1 MGYTIIAS
9 KKSVDG
15 RQIFLGKAENGDQAL
30 LEALNLAIS
39 GHEVALLRELRKAIQ
54 ALPPPQAAPGRVGR
68 IVMYQELLKIEG
80 DFYLR
85 LPYDERIWTNWENN
99 GVYGLS
105 PQKVVAAAE
114 TMLGAL
120 DELEYQGGLD
130 YVGFSPQDLV
140 LLGPEEW
147 VVFDPR
153 VRALLVSYRIE
164 DKSRR
169 HFFPPEVIKGGGW
182 VESSNIYTIGLT
194 LYLLGTGVFPYPLDG
209 EEKTI
214 TAIIREKPL
223 DPRYYRPEISES
235 LSCFILATLNKKPG
249 ERFDLTRAL
258 EIIGRIKEEGGRA
271 TPEEEA
277 RLREEAEAKLRQVE
291 QKRRA
296 YWWWQRM
303 KLPVLVGAV
312 VLVFLFAAT
321 RGGQEIITP
330 QTTPEE
336 VVRYFYEA
344 ISELDDSK
352 LQETLAKEAKQA
364 GAKEFDNLV
373 VNLSVLHKM
382 RFAYEGIKIPTL
394 IVDSLKL
401 TKQPAVAAENPVFF
415 GEYTLKILEG
425 PDHYLLQDRKDRI
438 VLGRVKNEWR
448 IISMESRVVAEGKE
462 AITREP

>member
-1 MGYTIIAS
+1 
-9 KKSVDG
+9 
-15 RQIFLGKAENGDQAL
+15 
-30 LEALNLAIS
+30 
-39 GHEVALLRELRKAIQ
+39 
-54 ALPPPQAAPGRVGR
+54 
-68 IVMYQELLKIEG
+68 
-80 DFYLR
+80 
-85 LPYDERIWTNWENN
+85 
-99 GVYGLS
+99 
-105 PQKVVAAAE
+105 
-114 TMLGAL
+114 
-120 DELEYQGGLD
+120 
-130 YVGFSPQDLV
+130 
-140 LLGPEEW
+140 
-147 VVFDPR
+147 
-153 VRALLVSYRIE
+153 
-164 DKSRR
+164 
-169 HFFPPEVIKGGGW
+169 